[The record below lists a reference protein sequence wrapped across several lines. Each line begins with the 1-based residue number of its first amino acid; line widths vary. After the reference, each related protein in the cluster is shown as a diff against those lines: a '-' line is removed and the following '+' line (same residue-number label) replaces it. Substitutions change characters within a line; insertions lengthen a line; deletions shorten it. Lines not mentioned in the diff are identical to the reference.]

1 MRYRR
6 FWTARRRGWVVVPRA
21 DRWHQKPTA
30 VYGGVGIFIAFA
42 AAFLLLG
49 PGGPLYWTLLAC
61 AAAMFLL
68 GLVDDARAPLLE
80 HRDEH
85 PLHQQPHA
93 GREYGELQDFR
104 DEDDGPGLRR
114 YLMEHFRKKLVHG
127 FHCPSP
133 PTPRVLLS

>member
-1 MRYRR
+1 MPHFYSFIITFAVAFLLAVILTPFIRAVAVKKGYV
-6 FWTARRRGWVVVPRA
+6 AHPRE

-68 GLVDDARAPLLE
+68 GLVDDARELKI
-80 HRDEH
+80 
-85 PLHQQPHA
+85 
-93 GREYGELQDFR
+93 GRASCRE
-104 DEDDGPGLRR
+104 
-114 YLMEHFRKKLVHG
+114 
-127 FHCPSP
+127 
-133 PTPRVLLS
+133 RV